1 MDLTEGCWQKMVVV
15 GLGGGG
21 KEEEE
26 EWTGTQK
33 GSPWRGG
40 WGRWW
45 FAPRCIWGSPL
56 RQITVGQ
63 ITGQALRETDL
74 GLRCGSR
81 S

>member
-26 EWTGTQK
+26 ERTGTQK

-40 WGRWW
+40 WGRW
-45 FAPRCIWGSPL
+45 
-56 RQITVGQ
+56 
-63 ITGQALRETDL
+63 
-74 GLRCGSR
+74 
-81 S
+81 